1 MDTAGDEVPPARS
14 LSSAELNIFG
24 TKAKFNTFKWTEND
38 LGGCPVPK
46 GFTCLAH
53 GRRVFSFLIT
63 QNKGLFITITV
74 LLIDSLAESCMI
86 YGILE
91 MKIMALLFG
100 HINTST
106 QKSTCN
112 LWLRRGIT
120 LWQKISSLGSTAFQY
135 QRLCEFYNK
144 TKRF

>member
-38 LGGCPVPK
+38 LGGHPVPK

-63 QNKGLFITITV
+63 QNNGLFITITV

-100 HINTST
+100 HINIST
-106 QKSTCN
+106 QKKYLQSMVEK
-112 LWLRRGIT
+112 RHHSMA
-120 LWQKISSLGSTAFQY
+120 KISSLRSTAF
-135 QRLCEFYNK
+135 
-144 TKRF
+144 